1 MPELTRRRLLTTA
14 GAATAAAFAA
24 EFLPANVRRALA
36 SGPPRGSGQLSDIK
50 HVVILM
56 QENRSFD
63 HYFGTLP
70 GVRGFSDPGVMIQE
84 ESGPTNGLPLWYQ
97 PLALNPAPIDSTPTG
112 VPPYTNPLGYVVP
125 WRLNT
130 LTTNAQSIPSTSHA
144 WTYQHTSWNNGAMDG
159 FLTAH
164 LAANGN
170 DGVYTMGYYTR
181 EDIPF
186 QFALA
191 ENFTIC
197 DNYFCSV
204 LGPTWPNRLM
214 HLSAWIDPQGVG
226 GGPITSNI
234 DPIPYEWQSYPEAL
248 TDAGVSWQ
256 VYQETD
262 NYETNLLEMFK
273 SFQNAPVG
281 STLFQS
287 GLRTFSSGQ
296 FEWDA
301 MHDRLPTVSW
311 LFPTSWQSEHPDYTP
326 AAGADFV
333 ASKID
338 AIAANPDVWAKT
350 LFILNYDENDGLFDH
365 VTPPTAPPGTP
376 NEFIT
381 VPGNPSWPI
390 GAGFRVPCIL
400 ISPWTQ
406 GGWIASETFDHTSV
420 LQFLEL
426 FTGVTIPNIT
436 PWRRATFGDLSSA
449 LGFPQF
455 PSAVPYL
462 PGTKQKLAQASYD
475 AVNLPAPEFP
485 SSPQTLPVQETGPRP
500 RPRNTTREI

>member
-1 MPELTRRRLLTTA
+1 MPELTRRRFLTSA
-14 GAATAAAFAA
+14 GAAATAAFAA

-36 SGPPRGSGQLSDIK
+36 SGPPRGSGRLSDIK

-70 GVRGFSDPGVMIQE
+70 GVAGFSDPAAI
-84 ESGPTNGLPLWYQ
+84 TLPGGQPVWYQ
-97 PLALNPAPIDSTPTG
+97 PIPSTP
-112 VPPYTNPLGYVVP
+112 PPANPTEYANPDGYLLP
-125 WRLNT
+125 FRLNT
-130 LTTNAQSIPSTSHA
+130 LTTSAQAIPSTSHA
-144 WTYQHTSWNNGAMDG
+144 WYYQHTSWDNGAMDG
-159 FLTAH
+159 FVTAH

-170 DGVYTMGYYTR
+170 NGPYTMGYYTR
-181 EDIPF
+181 DDIPF

-197 DNYFCSV
+197 DHYFCSV

-214 HLSAWIDPQGVG
+214 HMSAWIDPQGVG

-234 DPIPYEWQSYPEAL
+234 DPVPYEWQSYPEAL
-248 TDAGVSWQ
+248 TNAGVSWQ
-256 VYQETD
+256 VYQEVD

-273 SFQNAPVG
+273 NFQNAPVS
-281 STLFQS
+281 STLYQS
-287 GLRTFSSGQ
+287 GMRTFLPGQ

-301 MHDRLPTVSW
+301 MHDRLPAVSW
-311 LFPTSWQSEHPDYTP
+311 LIPTSYQSEHPDYTP

-350 LFILNYDENDGLFDH
+350 VFILNYDENDGLFDH
-365 VTPPTAPPGTP
+365 VVPPTPPAGTAD
-376 NEFIT
+376 EFIT
-381 VPGNPSWPI
+381 VPGSPSWPI
-390 GAGFRVPCIL
+390 GGGFRVPCIVV
-400 ISPWTQ
+400 SPWTQ
-406 GGWIASETFDHTSV
+406 GGWVASETFDHTSV

-426 FTGVTIPNIT
+426 LTGVTIPNIT
-436 PWRRATFGDLSSA
+436 SWRRSTFGNLSSA

-455 PSAVPYL
+455 PSAVRNL
-462 PGTKQKLAQASYD
+462 PGTKDQLAQAAINVST
-475 AVNLPAPEFP
+475 LPEPMFP
-485 SSPQTLPVQETGPRP
+485 GASQTLPVQEAGPRP